1 MSVYSRCIVGVTVV
15 VTVGRTRERIQSR
28 VLWVSDDSSE
38 PSLHALERFG
48 GRTRRRRKERKEGR
62 RGERR
67 RGGEVRLKYDAKKRT
82 HNNNNNNNNN
92 NNTRTQRQF
101 MVY

>member
-1 MSVYSRCIVGVTVV
+1 M
-15 VTVGRTRERIQSR
+15 
-28 VLWVSDDSSE
+28 LWVSDDSSE
-38 PSLHALERFG
+38 PSLHALER
-48 GRTRRRRKERKEGR
+48 RRGKNKKKEGEKGRKERKEG
-62 RGERR
+62 R

-92 NNTRTQRQF
+92 NTRTQRQF